1 MQKEEIEVLKQG
13 MIERFRKAAPI
24 IQELVD
30 DLAWIQNEFNPE
42 KATEEERT
50 YVKHLLGL
58 GGNCFDES
66 EWRLKRM
73 YAAIGKTGRLVRNA
87 AGRFEME
94 GTDIEFTCGSSCE
107 VYAPYF
113 SDEEEWITW
122 LPTSIEHSGDYY
134 FTARPELKLEG
145 ALVRIKGR

>member
-1 MQKEEIEVLKQG
+1 MLKQG
-13 MIERFRKAAPI
+13 MIERFKKAAPMI
-24 IQELVD
+24 GELVD
-30 DLAWIQNEFNPE
+30 DLEWIQSEFNPE

-50 YVKHLLGL
+50 YAKHLLSL
-58 GGNCFDES
+58 GSNCFDES
-66 EWRLKRM
+66 DWRLKRM
-73 YAAIGKTGRLVRNA
+73 FAAVGKKGRLVRNK

-113 SDEEEWITW
+113 SDEEEWMTW

-134 FTARPELKLEG
+134 FTARPDMKLEG
-145 ALVRIKGR
+145 ALVRIKGS

>member
-1 MQKEEIEVLKQG
+1 MLRRG
-13 MIERFRKAAPI
+13 MIERFKKAAPI

-50 YVKHLLGL
+50 YVKHLLSL
-58 GGNCFDES
+58 GSNAFDES
-66 EWRLKRM
+66 DWRLKRM
-73 YAAIGKTGRLVRNA
+73 FAAVGQQGRLIRNK

-94 GTDIEFTCGSSCE
+94 GIDIEFTCGSSCE

-113 SDEEEWITW
+113 SDEEEWMTW
-122 LPTSIEHSGDYY
+122 LPTSIEYSGDYY
-134 FTARPELKLEG
+134 FTARPDMKLEG

>member
-1 MQKEEIEVLKQG
+1 MLRQG
-13 MIERFRKAAPI
+13 MIERFRKAAPMI
-24 IQELVD
+24 RELVD
-30 DLAWIQNEFNPE
+30 DLAWIQNEFTPE

-58 GGNCFDES
+58 GSNAFDES
-66 EWRLKRM
+66 DWRLKRM
-73 YAAIGKTGRLVRNA
+73 YAAVGKTGRLVRNS

-113 SDEEEWITW
+113 SDEEEWMSW
-122 LPTSIEHSGDYY
+122 LPTSIEYSGDYY
-134 FTARPELKLEG
+134 FTARPDMKLEG

>member
-1 MQKEEIEVLKQG
+1 MLRQG
-13 MIERFRKAAPI
+13 MIERFRKAALI
-24 IQELVD
+24 IRKLVD
-30 DLAWIQNEFNPE
+30 DLVWIQNEFNPE

-58 GGNCFDES
+58 GSNAFDES
-66 EWRLKRM
+66 DWRLKRM
-73 YAAIGKTGRLVRNA
+73 YAAISRTGRLVRNS

-113 SDEEEWITW
+113 SDEEEWMTW
-122 LPTSIEHSGDYY
+122 MPTSIEYSSDYY
-134 FTARPELKLEG
+134 FTARPDMSLEY
-145 ALVRIKGR
+145 ALVRIKGK

>member
-1 MQKEEIEVLKQG
+1 MKKVMQTK
-13 MIERFRKAAPI
+13 
-24 IQELVD
+24 
-30 DLAWIQNEFNPE
+30 
-42 KATEEERT
+42 
-50 YVKHLLGL
+50 LGL

-113 SDEEEWITW
+113 SDEEEWMTW

>member
-1 MQKEEIEVLKQG
+1 MLKQG
-13 MIERFRKAAPI
+13 MIERVRKAAPI

-113 SDEEEWITW
+113 SDEEEWMAW